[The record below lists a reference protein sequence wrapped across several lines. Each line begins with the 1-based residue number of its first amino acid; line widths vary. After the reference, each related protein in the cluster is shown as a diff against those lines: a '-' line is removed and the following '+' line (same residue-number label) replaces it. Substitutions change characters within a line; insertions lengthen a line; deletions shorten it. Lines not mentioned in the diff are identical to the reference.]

1 MGGIGGAGV
10 GGATESGSGG
20 AFVHG
25 HQHTRCVVCPNE
37 RTNVDDSLSN
47 PSLFHCVLQRWRD
60 CRLVGM
66 SSPAP
71 VPLVGRT
78 KAAEGG

>member
-1 MGGIGGAGV
+1 MARGWEVPPRAVV
-10 GGATESGSGG
+10 GGRLST
-20 AFVHG
+20 VTN
-25 HQHTRCVVCPNE
+25 TRANPNE